1 MSKRPAVD
9 EGDVTKR
16 IKSDTTLQ
24 SWRAQLDLIKK
35 SGASKE
41 QVSIAFKSYLDKY
54 VNDGKVLAMYI
65 NYLMDGEEIDKAEI
79 EKTFSETLTRVLN
92 IDLWK
97 CYLKY
102 IQLINPITPDSTD
115 LPRQTVIKAY
125 QFAVDTI
132 GIDPINGSEIWNDYL
147 NYLYHWQCITS
158 QESTKRQD
166 LIEKTLL
173 KLIQTPSSN
182 LEDHWKL
189 FTSFENDLNTQKSRK
204 VINDQSPI
212 YMKLRSINNDL
223 KKIIGSP
230 CKLIEV
236 IERKETNQISIW
248 NKWLNWEFKNPLEL
262 NEKALQARIS
272 LVYNLSCQYLKLNP
286 EVWFNYSN
294 YVIIELKNLN
304 LGKEILIDCLKIN
317 PTSLANLIK
326 LSNIYESNNETE
338 KINPIWQSLVKH
350 LIDEK
355 FDNELI
361 TYCYINWMKI
371 WKKLNNLK
379 QIRFVFSQ
387 ARKFTDIGFKIYVE
401 YAMIEHSNNDNKI
414 AIKAFELGLK
424 YFSNSIE
431 MVLQYLNFLIE
442 IKDLTNFKKIIEI
455 SIENFTN
462 DDDLIKLFIKYYQV
476 ESNFGNLNSINLLTK
491 RYLTKFPTSTSFNLL
506 LLSTTNEDYFNPLL
520 KLDKYKDSNKVDNLT
535 DLINDNSLKIDDEII
550 EPKKEF
556 IIPDGI
562 YNLLRVL
569 PNADYYKEIPPIFD
583 LDKSIEFLKNLNN
596 SKKDDDKEETIVDEA
611 N

>member
-1 MSKRPAVD
+1 MSKRSIGD
-9 EGDVTKR
+9 EESVTKR
-16 IKSDTTLQ
+16 IKTDTSIA
-24 SWRAQLDLIKK
+24 SWRSQLELIKK
-35 SGASKE
+35 SGASKD
-41 QVSIAFKSYLDKY
+41 QISVSFTTYLDKY
-54 VNDGKVLAMYI
+54 VNDGKILAMYL
-65 NYLMDGEEIDKAEI
+65 NYLIDCEELDKPLI
-79 EKTFSETLTRVLN
+79 EKIFSETLTKVLN

-102 IQLINPITPDSTD
+102 IKLINPITPDSTD

-125 QFAVDTI
+125 RFAVDTI

-158 QESTKRQD
+158 QESTKRQE

-173 KLIQTPSSN
+173 KLIQTPSAN

-189 FTSFENDLNTQKSRK
+189 FTSFENDLNTPKSRK
-204 VINDQSPI
+204 VINEQSPI
-212 YMKLRSINNDL
+212 YMKLRSVNNDL

-230 CKLIEV
+230 CKLTEV

-248 NKWLNWEFKNPLEL
+248 NDWLIWESKNPLEL
-262 NEKALQARIS
+262 NEKALQSRIN

-294 YVIIELKNLN
+294 YVIIELKNLS
-304 LGKEILIDCLKIN
+304 LGKDILIDCLKMN
-317 PTSLANLIK
+317 STSLSSLIK
-326 LSNIYESNNETE
+326 LSTIYESNNEID
-338 KINPIWQSLVKH
+338 KINDIWQTFIKN
-350 LIDEK
+350 LIDDK
-355 FDNELI
+355 SDNDLI
-361 TYCYINWMKI
+361 TFCYISWMKI
-371 WKKLNNLK
+371 WKKLNDLK

-387 ARKFTDIGFKIYVE
+387 ARKFIGVGFKIYVE

-424 YFSNSIE
+424 YFPNSIE
-431 MVLQYLNFLIE
+431 MVLDYLNFLIE

-455 SIENFTN
+455 SIENFNN
-462 DDDLIKLFIKYYQV
+462 DNDLIKLFIKYYQV

-491 RYLTKFPTSTSFNLL
+491 RYLKKFPKSTAFNLL
-506 LLSTTNEDYFNPLL
+506 LLSTTNEDKFNPLL
-520 KLDKYKDSNKVDNLT
+520 KLDKYKSSNNVDNLT
-535 DLINDNSLKIDDEII
+535 DLIENENSKIEDEII

-556 IIPDGI
+556 TVPDGI

-569 PNADYYKEIPPIFD
+569 PNPNYYNEIPPIFD
-583 LDKSIEFLKNLNN
+583 LDKSIELLKDLNKN
-596 SKKDDDKEETIVDEA
+596 NTDKKDRS